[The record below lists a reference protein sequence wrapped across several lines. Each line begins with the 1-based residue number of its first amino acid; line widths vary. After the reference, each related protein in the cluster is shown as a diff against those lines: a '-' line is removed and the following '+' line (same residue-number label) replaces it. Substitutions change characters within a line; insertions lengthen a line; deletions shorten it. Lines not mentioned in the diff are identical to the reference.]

1 MLDVAVKQTS
11 TTSPATSPASTRATW
26 ATARRSVT
34 ATAGASASSPWAARA
49 SAAICLAQIA
59 AFPEAEERVPDLR
72 MIVVAGPRID
82 PESLPEHYGL
92 EIRV

>member
-1 MLDVAVKQTS
+1 
-11 TTSPATSPASTRATW
+11 
-26 ATARRSVT
+26 
-34 ATAGASASSPWAARA
+34 
-49 SAAICLAQIA
+49 LAQIA